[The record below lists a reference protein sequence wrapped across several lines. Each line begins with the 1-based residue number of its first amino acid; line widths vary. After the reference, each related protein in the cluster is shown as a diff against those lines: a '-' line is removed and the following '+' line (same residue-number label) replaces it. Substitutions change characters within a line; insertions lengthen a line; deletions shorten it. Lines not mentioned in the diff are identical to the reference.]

1 MAENKNKVLMQE
13 LVKHFKENK
22 EELRLR
28 WVDEMNKKEFLSGL
42 TPQELTIE
50 SAVIYDTCVE
60 CMETGK
66 FDSAERYAHAMADRG
81 VLRGMATEQI
91 IGGMLT
97 LRDVYARSLFNTYGC
112 NKTKLLDKALFLYE
126 PLANK
131 ILLIV
136 AMAFVERKTR
146 DSEEAKAYIESVIEA
161 TPDGIV
167 IISPEGKILGVNKT
181 VEELTGYG
189 RKELIGKGFAE
200 IVTEKDKKNGEA
212 VFKEC
217 LKKDFV
223 ENFEITFAGK
233 NNIKIPSLINIR
245 LIRDVDGKPVAV
257 IPVIRDM
264 RQIRNL
270 IYELKQAKVELEVK
284 VSERTLE
291 LRDKIKDLEKFNRFA
306 VDRELRIM
314 ELKKKIKDSKIK

>member
-1 MAENKNKVLMQE
+1 M
-13 LVKHFKENK
+13 
-22 EELRLR
+22 
-28 WVDEMNKKEFLSGL
+28 
-42 TPQELTIE
+42 
-50 SAVIYDTCVE
+50 IY
-60 CMETGK
+60 
-66 FDSAERYAHAMADRG
+66 F
-81 VLRGMATEQI
+81 
-91 IGGMLT
+91 
-97 LRDVYARSLFNTYGC
+97 
-112 NKTKLLDKALFLYE
+112 
-126 PLANK
+126 
-131 ILLIV
+131 
-136 AMAFVERKTR
+136 
-146 DSEEAKAYIESVIEA
+146 
-161 TPDGIV
+161 V
-167 IISPEGKILGVNKT
+167 II
-181 VEELTGYG
+181 
-189 RKELIGKGFAE
+189 
-200 IVTEKDKKNGEA
+200 
-212 VFKEC
+212 
-217 LKKDFV
+217 FV